1 FGMEAAHVS
10 EPADLAGALRRAL
23 AADGPYFL
31 DLATESPITETP
43 PVAAWTAAEERRR
56 VGAEA

>member
-1 FGMEAAHVS
+1 VS
-10 EPADLAGALRRAL
+10 DPGEVAGALRRAL

-43 PVAAWTAAEERRR
+43 PVAAWTAAEARRR
-56 VGAEA
+56 VGARA